1 VTAWLHGWL
10 ADSLADSLNEAPLCI
25 VHGWGSD
32 IWLQEAFLIGR
43 EAGNVPVVLSHHKV
57 AGKEHWGTTVDKLA
71 LFEEASKTQPLA
83 IDVYPYAA
91 SSTVL
96 KMDAAR
102 RSSKVVITWSKAMPQ
117 AAGQTLASLAE
128 QCCCSEEAAAAQL
141 QPAGAIYFSM
151 DEDDVRRVLCH
162 PRCMVRGLLSTPAL
176 HGSPLDGLGPLQRR
190 DSCFG
195 LRGPRH

>member
-1 VTAWLHGWL
+1 M
-10 ADSLADSLNEAPLCI
+10 
-25 VHGWGSD
+25 HGWGSD

-57 AGKEHWGTTVDKLA
+57 AGKEHWGTTVDTLA

-162 PRCMVRGLLSTPAL
+162 PRCMVRGLLSAPAL